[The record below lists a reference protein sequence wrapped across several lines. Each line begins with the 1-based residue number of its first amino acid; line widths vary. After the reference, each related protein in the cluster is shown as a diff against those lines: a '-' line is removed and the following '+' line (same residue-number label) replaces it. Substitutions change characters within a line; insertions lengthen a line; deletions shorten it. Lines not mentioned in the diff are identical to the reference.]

1 MTCLSL
7 TLREKLLNLSNKKC
21 FNAQDECEKIYLGI
35 SAEGQ
40 WQKHEMQVALKKVYW
55 KNKSVPNIWAILPLK
70 KGILSEL
77 NKCTFQISLKY
88 IKLVFKN
95 FIKYLSWFCH
105 QYQLIC
111 YSYD

>member
-40 WQKHEMQVALKKVYW
+40 WQKHEMQVALKKDYW
-55 KNKSVPNIWAILPLK
+55 KNKSVPNIK
-70 KGILSEL
+70 
-77 NKCTFQISLKY
+77 
-88 IKLVFKN
+88 V

>member
-1 MTCLSL
+1 MP
-7 TLREKLLNLSNKKC
+7 RM
-21 FNAQDECEKIYLGI
+21 NAKKIYLGI

-88 IKLVFKN
+88 IKLVFKS
-95 FIKYLSWFCH
+95 FYKVSFMVLSSISIDM
-105 QYQLIC
+105 L
-111 YSYD
+111 